1 MRKVKETRLII
12 DINNHLIE
20 KIEIVELKDQIEMME
35 EKKKVEVEEEIT
47 KMIIREKALLKR
59 EIMNLFRNNH
69 HNSSV

>member
-1 MRKVKETRLII
+1 MRKVKETQLII

-35 EKKKVEVEEEIT
+35 EEKKAEVEEEIT
-47 KMIIREKALLKR
+47 KMIIREKALLRR
-59 EIMNLFRNNH
+59 EIMNPFRNSH